1 VDLAVSLG
9 SLRLKNPVMT
19 ASGTYGYGHDVQ
31 PPALMEKLGALCTK
45 GLSLKPRDGNP
56 PPRIWETE
64 CGMLNAIGLANMG
77 IEKFLGSVLP
87 DLAGAGVTVIAN
99 IYGESE
105 GDFEALAGM
114 LRGVSGIAAVE
125 LNVSCPNVKL
135 GGMLF
140 GMDPGLTA
148 RLTAG
153 VVERSGL
160 PVIVKLT
167 PQAGDLV
174 AVARAA
180 QDAGASAVTAVNT
193 FKAMAVDSETARP
206 RLSTVFG
213 GLSGPAIRPIVMRIV
228 YELYGAL
235 SIPIIASGG
244 IMTSRDAVEY
254 LMAGA
259 TAVQVG
265 MASFLRPQDPFDVL
279 SLQPSRQHDLVA
291 SLSPVHVPDPEGI
304 ANGLDAPAAD
314 QRNGVSAA
322 HDDGTDVERDGV
334 GEPLFNE
341 RGDDLAAPLDEDG
354 GDRQAP
360 ELSDQVLQIDSPVGD
375 RAVNGLNAVLLE
387 LFLLLVGA
395 AGDEGGDLGRRLN
408 KPAVDRGPKMRVG
421 HDPPGRS
428 ALPGY
433 VPDREQGIVPDHR
446 VQAHQDGVVLGPQA
460 VHLLPG
466 GLRRDPAGVPGGR
479 GDPSVQAHGGLDPDE
494 GDALRDEK
502 GPFLDELPAPG
513 LQGSLLDD
521 HVNARGFQRLHAPA
535 VLGGVR
541 VEGPH
546 VGPPDSGGRD
556 GVRAGR
562 RPAPGM
568 ARLQRDDELR
578 SGGPVP
584 GRPDRRRLGVVL
596 PGPEVKAL
604 GNDLAALDQN
614 RSDPRIRA
622 RARGRGQGKGAPEEL
637 LFELLVQDS
646 GPLGGLLSR
655 RSFRGNDV
663 RKLLHELVDV
673 PE

>member
-265 MASFLRPQDPFDVL
+265 MASFLRPQAPFDVL
-279 SLQPSRQHDLVA
+279 SG
-291 SLSPVHVPDPEGI
+291 LSAYCVEKSMG
-304 ANGLDAPAAD
+304 PAELTGRTHKII
-314 QRNGVSAA
+314 QR
-322 HDDGTDVERDGV
+322 
-334 GEPLFNE
+334 
-341 RGDDLAAPLDEDG
+341 
-354 GDRQAP
+354 
-360 ELSDQVLQIDSPVGD
+360 
-375 RAVNGLNAVLLE
+375 
-387 LFLLLVGA
+387 
-395 AGDEGGDLGRRLN
+395 
-408 KPAVDRGPKMRVG
+408 
-421 HDPPGRS
+421 
-428 ALPGY
+428 
-433 VPDREQGIVPDHR
+433 
-446 VQAHQDGVVLGPQA
+446 
-460 VHLLPG
+460 
-466 GLRRDPAGVPGGR
+466 
-479 GDPSVQAHGGLDPDE
+479 
-494 GDALRDEK
+494 
-502 GPFLDELPAPG
+502 
-513 LQGSLLDD
+513 
-521 HVNARGFQRLHAPA
+521 
-535 VLGGVR
+535 
-541 VEGPH
+541 
-546 VGPPDSGGRD
+546 
-556 GVRAGR
+556 
-562 RPAPGM
+562 
-568 ARLQRDDELR
+568 
-578 SGGPVP
+578 
-584 GRPDRRRLGVVL
+584 
-596 PGPEVKAL
+596 
-604 GNDLAALDQN
+604 
-614 RSDPRIRA
+614 
-622 RARGRGQGKGAPEEL
+622 
-637 LFELLVQDS
+637 
-646 GPLGGLLSR
+646 
-655 RSFRGNDV
+655 
-663 RKLLHELVDV
+663 
-673 PE
+673 